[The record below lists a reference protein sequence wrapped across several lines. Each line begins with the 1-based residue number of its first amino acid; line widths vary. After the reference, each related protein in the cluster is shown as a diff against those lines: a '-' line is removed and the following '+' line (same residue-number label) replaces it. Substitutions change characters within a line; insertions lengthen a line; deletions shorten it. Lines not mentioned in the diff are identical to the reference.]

1 MASDDTVL
9 GGTARS
15 ERRSQPNHNTYAYFN
30 KALPC
35 LRRGFPFLLACWGIH
50 PTQAAGAPKVSPL
63 APFIDPDSLQFLK
76 DLVEIPSGTSMS
88 AGLEQ
93 MRMRIQKEFATLGM
107 NGTLLDGSN
116 GRKILVLER
125 ADAKPRILIIGHV
138 DTVYNNPARVPKL
151 ITEDI
156 KVKGPGVIDMKG
168 GITVIHKAL
177 RELVAQGK
185 SDILN
190 KIKIVLNDDEETGS
204 KDSVNVLL
212 SQVKDCDAALIF
224 EPGLSDGSLVTAHS
238 GIKWLKMTVHGK
250 AAHAGMEP
258 EKGLNACVELG
269 YKLVSLGSLS
279 DYSKGLAVTPG
290 VIEGGT
296 TPNTVCETASVKID
310 VRYTKQEDLENVL
323 REIRSINLKTNTAN
337 DIIGMK
343 PSSDLE
349 ELVSIP
355 PMSTEATRSL
365 FDLARKVGASL
376 RNKVTGKPVGYASDG
391 NQLAKTGIR
400 LLVGLG
406 PYGGGMHSSEE
417 FMDVRSFS
425 DRVLLTK
432 GLLEALAVEK

>member
-1 MASDDTVL
+1 MSNATVL
-9 GGTARS
+9 AGTKES
-15 ERRSQPNHNTYAYFN
+15 ERRSQHSDHTYERDN
-30 KALPC
+30 KSFPC
-35 LRRGFPFLLACWGIH
+35 LPLGYALTILCLGMH
-50 PTQAAGAPKVSPL
+50 PWQAVGAPKVSPL
-63 APFIDPDSLQFLK
+63 APYIDPDSLQFLK
-76 DLVEIPSGTSMS
+76 DMVEIPSGTSMTT
-88 AGLEQ
+88 GLEQ
-93 MRMRIQKEFATLGM
+93 MRMRIQKEFGTLGM

-125 ADAKPRILIIGHV
+125 ADAKPRILIVGHV
-138 DTVYNNPARVPKL
+138 DTVYNNPARAPKF

-156 KVKGPGVIDMKG
+156 KLKGPGVIDMKG

-185 SDILN
+185 ADILN
-190 KIKIVLNDDEETGS
+190 KIRIVLNDDEETGS
-204 KDSVNVLL
+204 KDSVDVLL
-212 SQVKDCDAALIF
+212 SQAKDCDAALIF
-224 EPGLSDGSLVTAHS
+224 EPGLSDGALVTSHS

-290 VIEGGT
+290 VIDGGT

-310 VRYTKQEDLENVL
+310 VRYTRQDDLENVL

-337 DIIGMK
+337 DIVGMK

-355 PMSTEATRSL
+355 PMSPEATKSL

-376 RNKVTGKPVGYASDG
+376 RNQVTGKPVGYASDG

-432 GLLEALAVEK
+432 GLLEALAGEK

>member
-1 MASDDTVL
+1 MRSLSPMTLSAFLMRLSAVL
-9 GGTARS
+9 A
-15 ERRSQPNHNTYAYFN
+15 A
-30 KALPC
+30 AL
-35 LRRGFPFLLACWGIH
+35 AWGH
-50 PTQAAGAPKVSPL
+50 SFDHAAQGAPKVSPL
-63 APFIDPDSLQFLK
+63 APYIDPDSLQFLK
-76 DLVEIPSGTSMS
+76 DMVEIPSGTSMS
-88 AGLEQ
+88 GGLEE
-93 MRMRIQKEFATLGM
+93 MRMRVQKEFATLGM
-107 NGTLLDGSN
+107 GGTLVDGTN
-116 GRKILVLER
+116 GRKVLVLER
-125 ADAKPRILIIGHV
+125 HDAKPRILIVGHV
-138 DTVYNNPARVPKL
+138 DTVYSNPSRPPKL

-156 KVKGPGVIDMKG
+156 KLKGPGVIDMKG

-177 RELVAQGK
+177 KELAAQGK
-185 SDILN
+185 MDVLN
-190 KIKIVLNDDEETGS
+190 KIRIVLNDDEETGS

-212 SQVKDCDAALIF
+212 AQAKDCDAALIF

-279 DYSKGLAVTPG
+279 DFSRSLAVTPG
-290 VIEGGT
+290 VIDGGT

-310 VRYTKQEDLENVL
+310 IRYTKQDDLENVL
-323 REIRSINLKTNTAN
+323 RDIRAINLKTNTAN
-337 DIIGMK
+337 DVIGMK

-355 PMSTEATRSL
+355 PMTADATRAL
-365 FDLARKVGASL
+365 FEMARKIGATL
-376 RNKVTGKPVGYASDG
+376 RNPVTGKPVGYASDG

-432 GLLEALAVEK
+432 GLLEALAGEK